1 MTQCNFP
8 SPAAALRARLSGGD
22 ILVAPGVFDAWS
34 ARLTE
39 RAGFESVYMTGFG
52 TAASLLGVPDLG
64 LVTAT
69 EMADHA
75 SRLSQAVGVPV
86 IADADTGFGD
96 LLNVQRTMRLYERA
110 GVAAVQLEDQVS
122 PKRCGHMEN
131 KQVVGAAEMV
141 RRIRAA
147 RAACSDPDMV
157 IVARTDARATHGL
170 DEALRRGEQYLAAGA
185 DVLFVEAPRSD
196 DELRRVCDSF
206 RGQWLLANVVEAGK
220 TPYHSAPELQ
230 AMGFRLAIFPISSL
244 LAATRAMAEGLREIR
259 TEGRLSGQ
267 TAYVDFNTFNQL
279 MGLEDYIRAARELA
293 GDGE

>member
-1 MTQCNFP
+1 MSQHDFV
-8 SPAAALRARLSGGD
+8 SPAARLRRRLAREE

-69 EMADHA
+69 EMAGHA
-75 SRLSQAVGVPV
+75 ARLCQAVSVPV

-96 LLNVQRTMRLYERA
+96 LLNVQRTMHLYERA
-110 GVAAVQLEDQVS
+110 GVAAIQLEDQVS
-122 PKRCGHMEN
+122 PKRCGHMED
-131 KQVVGAAEMV
+131 KRVVPADEMV

-147 RAACSDPDMV
+147 RSACTDPDMV
-157 IVARTDARATHGL
+157 IIARTDARATDGL
-170 DEALRRGEQYLAAGA
+170 DEALRRGEQYLGAGA

-196 DELRRVCDSF
+196 EELRRICDGF
-206 RGQWLLANVVEAGK
+206 RGEWLLANVVEAGK
-220 TPYHSAPELQ
+220 TPYHAAPELQ

-244 LAATRAMAEGLREIR
+244 LTATRAMAQGLAEIKE
-259 TEGRLSGQ
+259 EGRLTGR
-267 TAYVDFNTFNQL
+267 TAYVDFSTFNRL
-279 MGLEDYIRAARELA
+279 MGLEDYIHAARQLA
-293 GDGE
+293 EDEE

>member
-1 MTQCNFP
+1 MNEQRFV
-8 SPAAALRARLSGGD
+8 SPAARLRHRLSRDD

-39 RAGFESVYMTGFG
+39 RAGFESIYMTGFG

-75 SRLSQAVGVPV
+75 SRLSQAVAVPV

-110 GVAAVQLEDQVS
+110 GVGAIQLEDQIS
-122 PKRCGHMEN
+122 PKRCGHMED
-131 KQVVGAAEMV
+131 KQVVPASEMV

-147 RAACSDPDMV
+147 REACSDPDMV
-157 IVARTDARATHGL
+157 IIARTDARATDGL

-185 DVLFVEAPRSD
+185 DMLFVEAPQSD
-196 DELRRVCDSF
+196 AELQAVCDAF
-206 RGQWLLANVVEAGK
+206 RGEWLLANVVEAGK
-220 TPYHSAPELQ
+220 TPYHAADELQ

-244 LAATRAMAEGLREIR
+244 LAATRAVAEGLREIR
-259 TEGRLSGQ
+259 EHGRLTGE
-267 TAYVDFNTFNQL
+267 TAYVDFGTFNQL
-279 MGLEDYIRAARELA
+279 MGLEDYIRAARDLA
-293 GDGE
+293 GHDQ